1 MYDTNDLQRV
11 VEEMEKKY
19 DELYELGYSVH
30 LKNVYERVR
39 NTVYYLAVE
48 MLEEFVIKNLD
59 KTLDQFADMAFKDYE
74 KGTRDS
80 VAFYNRYLKPLDE
93 FVNGKEVDVTKIS
106 EALKGIGVES
116 PEDIA
121 RLLVTFRPKEIV
133 DKIKD
138 MTEDAYRYMQ
148 PVLRTE

>member
-1 MYDTNDLQRV
+1 MHDVDLQRV

-30 LKNVYERVR
+30 LENVYERVR
-39 NTVYYLAVE
+39 NTVYYLAEE

-59 KTLDQFADMAFKDYE
+59 KTLDQFIDMTFKDYE

-80 VAFYNRYLKPLDE
+80 VVFYNRYLLPLNE
-93 FVNGKEVDVTKIS
+93 FANGKEVDVSKIS

-116 PEDIA
+116 PEDVA

-138 MTEDAYRYMQ
+138 MTEDAYSYMR